1 MKADRI
7 YKFQIRQDLI
17 DEDLNVP
24 IIWIEPVF
32 SCGKLLTNSRK
43 ETQMITAESGSLKE
57 DYPDHGS
64 HFLEHTPTLEVKE
77 SLPEG
82 MDEMVTAEGYNTII
96 SVTDPEHGWVDRK
109 ALAYSIDFQ
118 CYDESDPRMKAE
130 QNPSAVLLSDWMR
143 WWNDFDGDTW
153 AYENAQELLARTTSI
168 LKEEKDFIFAHCND
182 CNSPVSVGDYSSCDD
197 CGKDLCPACFTGNED
212 EIICSDCHKDN
223 QEYLNKYSVNLLHL
237 HDDEIKYDR
246 YDTATEFA
254 EEYRYDDNDACYSV
268 QKIECKSESE
278 YNGFMK
284 ALNSIDTGSDNVLI
298 ISDDEYKEILTVE
311 EKYEENHA

>member
-82 MDEMVTAEGYNTII
+82 MDEMVTPEGYNTII

-118 CYDESDPRMKAE
+118 CYDESEPRMKTYTVDVTKPQCFTAGAFISPQSILINGE
-130 QNPSAVLLSDWMR
+130 TKWVWVIDEIE
-143 WWNDFDGDTW
+143 NDTFCDGD
-153 AYENAQELLARTTSI
+153 YISI
-168 LKEEKDFIFAHCND
+168 NTISDTPEGLINLEEK
-182 CNSPVSVGDYSSCDD
+182 
-197 CGKDLCPACFTGNED
+197 
-212 EIICSDCHKDN
+212 
-223 QEYLNKYSVNLLHL
+223 
-237 HDDEIKYDR
+237 
-246 YDTATEFA
+246 
-254 EEYRYDDNDACYSV
+254 
-268 QKIECKSESE
+268 
-278 YNGFMK
+278 
-284 ALNSIDTGSDNVLI
+284 
-298 ISDDEYKEILTVE
+298 
-311 EKYEENHA
+311 

>member
-57 DYPDHGS
+57 DYPAHGY

-118 CYDESDPRMKAE
+118 CYDESEPRMKTY
-130 QNPSAVLLSDWMR
+130 R
-143 WWNDFDGDTW
+143 
-153 AYENAQELLARTTSI
+153 YRIHRT
-168 LKEEKDFIFAHCND
+168 
-182 CNSPVSVGDYSSCDD
+182 
-197 CGKDLCPACFTGNED
+197 
-212 EIICSDCHKDN
+212 
-223 QEYLNKYSVNLLHL
+223 
-237 HDDEIKYDR
+237 
-246 YDTATEFA
+246 
-254 EEYRYDDNDACYSV
+254 EEYSGTVEIQAS
-268 QKIECKSESE
+268 SEE
-278 YNGFMK
+278 EAFTLVG
-284 ALNSIDTGSDNVLI
+284 
-298 ISDDEYKEILTVE
+298 KEILLIERGEKDLDNWSAGDDTIINE
-311 EKYEENHA
+311 EAWVLGERHFTRFNWRD

>member
-57 DYPDHGS
+57 DYPAHGY

-118 CYDESDPRMKAE
+118 CYDESDPRIRGEDGQDLATI
-130 QNPSAVLLSDWMR
+130 LLSDWMR
-143 WWNDFDGDTW
+143 WWNAFDGDTW
-153 AYENAQELLARTTSI
+153 AYEFAQGLIERTKAV
-168 LKEEKDFIFAHCND
+168 LKN
-182 CNSPVSVGDYSSCDD
+182 
-197 CGKDLCPACFTGNED
+197 
-212 EIICSDCHKDN
+212 
-223 QEYLNKYSVNLLHL
+223 
-237 HDDEIKYDR
+237 
-246 YDTATEFA
+246 
-254 EEYRYDDNDACYSV
+254 
-268 QKIECKSESE
+268 
-278 YNGFMK
+278 
-284 ALNSIDTGSDNVLI
+284 
-298 ISDDEYKEILTVE
+298 DDEYKEILTVE
-311 EKYEENHA
+311 ENQEERITHDD